1 MEDQEVLPDDISVS
15 LVRGVRAEEDEEDF
29 QSCCEDDE
37 VWKDNEEVAK
47 EEEKKELD
55 EFSVKMFFKGIS
67 LAETGDSSSGFSGI
81 GVVMER
87 SANSPVIQVQKKL
100 DFYVEESVA
109 DYLALMD
116 GLTEAMQKKIRRVYA
131 FTDSALLH
139 DQITCEENLDNPLL
153 MALRER
159 IMEHS
164 RNLEEFVLKL
174 VPSTDLL
181 RPLQLAQVAI
191 GVVSSPAKGDKS
203 LQYCSIC
210 FEDKPS
216 LMMITMKCSHRF
228 CSHCMRTHVDG
239 KLQSSKV
246 PIRCPQSQCKYYIST
261 AECRSFLPLASYE
274 SLERAQ
280 AEANVL
286 HSDGIYCPYPNCSVL
301 LDPRE
306 CLSTRASSSSQ
317 SDNSCVECPVCQRFI
332 CVECGVPWHSS
343 MSCEMYQN
351 LPLEERDAA
360 DITLHRLAQ
369 NKRWRRCQQ
378 CRRMIELAQAL
389 ILLYAHLPLIRL
401 YLWEL
406 GWSSDMI
413 RWQERPFMLEGSI
426 DFGMLLSGSC
436 LSMCEEVYLCGHEF
450 CYSCGA
456 EYRDSQ
462 QTCQCAFWDEDNSEG
477 LATHSV
483 QESEQWAWETFNS
496 LPMLMDAY
504 SDQERSQLA
513 LIQRF
518 LAGGFSLS
526 DHHPYQSPPRCTDS
540 YVDAMKDLRQLP
552 WLERFVSVISDNYY
566 EDYIQ

>member
-1 MEDQEVLPDDISVS
+1 MEDQGVFPDESSES
-15 LVRGVRAEEDEEDF
+15 LVGEVRVEEDEEDF
-29 QSCCEDDE
+29 RSCCEDDE
-37 VWKDNEEVAK
+37 VWKETEEMVK
-47 EEEKKELD
+47 EEEKEELD

-67 LAETGDSSSGFSGI
+67 LAEIGDSSSGFSGI

-87 SANSPVIQVQKKL
+87 SADSPVIQVQKKL
-100 DFYVEESVA
+100 DFHVEESVA

-116 GLTEAMQKKIRRVYA
+116 GLAEAIQNKINRVYA
-131 FTDSALLH
+131 FTDSTMLY
-139 DQITCEENLDNPLL
+139 DQITCEEQLGNPLL

-159 IMEHS
+159 ILEHTH
-164 RNLEEFVLKL
+164 NLEEFVLKL
-174 VPSTDLL
+174 VPSINLL

-191 GVVSSPAKGDKS
+191 GVVCSPAKGDKS
-203 LQYCSIC
+203 LENCSIC
-210 FEDKPS
+210 CEDKPS
-216 LMMITMKCSHRF
+216 FMLITMKCSHKF
-228 CSHCMRTHVDG
+228 CSHCMRTYVDG
-239 KLQSSKV
+239 KLQSSQV
-246 PIRCPQSQCKYYIST
+246 PIRCPQLRCKYYIST
-261 AECRSFLPLASYE
+261 AECRSFLPLSSYE

-301 LDPRE
+301 LDPHE

-317 SDNSCVECPVCQRFI
+317 SDNWCVECPVCQRFI

-343 MSCEMYQN
+343 MSCEEYRN

-360 DITLHRLAQ
+360 DITLHQLAQ

-378 CRRMIELAQAL
+378 CRRMIELTQGC
-389 ILLYAHLPLIRL
+389 YHMTC
-401 YLWEL
+401 W
-406 GWSSDMI
+406 
-413 RWQERPFMLEGSI
+413 
-426 DFGMLLSGSC
+426 
-436 LSMCEEVYLCGHEF
+436 CGHEF

-456 EYRDSQ
+456 EYRDGQ
-462 QTCQCAFWDEDNSEG
+462 QTCQCAFWDEDNSED
-477 LATHSV
+477 LVTHSV

-496 LPMLMDAY
+496 LPMIMDAY

-540 YVDAMKDLRQLP
+540 YVDAMKDLHQLP

-566 EDYIQ
+566 EDYML